1 MGPLLDMLW
10 IGCQERR
17 LPDNISEG
25 LVNVVGFDSFHLGV
39 LNEGCGTIVLQVCSS
54 QSVQLCGA

>member
-1 MGPLLDMLW
+1 MLW

-17 LPDNISEG
+17 LPDNILEG

-39 LNEGCGTIVLQVCSS
+39 LNEGCGAIVLQVCSS